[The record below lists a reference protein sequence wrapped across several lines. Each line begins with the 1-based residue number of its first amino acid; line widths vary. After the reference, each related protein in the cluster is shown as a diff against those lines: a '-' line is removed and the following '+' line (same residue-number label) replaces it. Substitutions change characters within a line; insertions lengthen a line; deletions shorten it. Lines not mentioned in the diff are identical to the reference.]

1 MMMMMI
7 PLLKIYQNLQSTPP
21 KLTLEAQTWAPNES
35 VVPRRQT
42 LEQNRNQHPRR
53 RQKPELRQRPNLRWR
68 PKLRRRPK
76 LRERQ
81 HPKQRE
87 KRRQRQRIPGLGCQ
101 IQGPVKHSLPVRQR
115 GHASQGFQKP
125 QKVPRESLRIS
136 RFNQFH
142 LTNVLHTKR
151 FFDCMVYHFLSW
163 FLRDPIFSSIEWFS
177 FWFVQVWTCEYVHAD
192 GASRVCVCV
201 CVCVWLSVSVWKDIW
216 YFLQTQLR
224 LIQDNEHYK
233 LEPYWSRRHVGVRK
247 VEGKQHAYLVTES
260 SMKLNIEVANYVV
273 SRLILVIPKNPQT

>member
-1 MMMMMI
+1 MMMMI

-87 KRRQRQRIPGLGCQ
+87 NDGKGKGFPGWD
-101 IQGPVKHSLPVRQR
+101 VRYR
-115 GHASQGFQKP
+115 GQWNTASQWDKEDTQAKGFK
-125 QKVPRESLRIS
+125 S
-136 RFNQFH
+136 H
-142 LTNVLHTKR
+142 KR
-151 FFDCMVYHFLSW
+151 FQEKAWGFPGSTNSTWRTSC
-163 FLRDPIFSSIEWFS
+163 I
-177 FWFVQVWTCEYVHAD
+177 Q
-192 GASRVCVCV
+192 
-201 CVCVWLSVSVWKDIW
+201 SVSLIVWYTISCRD
-216 YFLQTQLR
+216 F
-224 LIQDNEHYK
+224 
-233 LEPYWSRRHVGVRK
+233 
-247 VEGKQHAYLVTES
+247 
-260 SMKLNIEVANYVV
+260 
-273 SRLILVIPKNPQT
+273 